1 MYNWINL
8 FSMNIIFLYCILLAF
23 LIKASLYY
31 LFVTSKKYKDNKKMV
46 ALDLLLFTLSP
57 LFFIF
62 KRTIF
67 KK

>member
-1 MYNWINL
+1 
-8 FSMNIIFLYCILLAF
+8 MNIIFLYCILLAF